1 MVIYCSFSE
10 TNRAIL
16 RIGRDWCLPM
26 RMKHLPSRSRVV
38 SIVCNFAFKSAVSLS
53 LSLSLPLLLSLI
65 SQYVYSADYCD
76 SGTEEHALI
85 TSELLAIIHSEKAR
99 HERVLREVKTYM
111 EESSAYDFADF
122 IEDGIVEAHYEWP
135 PNQNSLHEDCYDIWP
150 GLDIWRPELALCPSW

>member
-1 MVIYCSFSE
+1 MFAICFTLTNLISTRLVLAYAYETSAISVACCLNRMQLPIQMCSFS
-10 TNRAIL
+10 L
-16 RIGRDWCLPM
+16 
-26 RMKHLPSRSRVV
+26 S
-38 SIVCNFAFKSAVSLS
+38 SLS
-53 LSLSLPLLLSLI
+53 I
-65 SQYVYSADYCD
+65 VYSADDCD